1 MLILEG
7 LGRAVGTDVWDR
19 AGEIER
25 GPPTTCGRRSEP
37 LRGRAGRKWCSE
49 RMPHRSTHSYS
60 MSIYIYGLAFE
71 CFSNALTRIVDSEC
85 WGCDLRGER
94 IEAEW
99 SGRKASQK
107 PHPRCADRSPR
118 DARRGCATRQ
128 KGNNTH
134 GQPSWAGIISPR
146 ADS

>member
-1 MLILEG
+1 MMILEG

-49 RMPHRSTHSYS
+49 RMPHRSTDGYC
-60 MSIYIYGLAFE
+60 MSIYIYTLAFE
-71 CFSNALTRIVDSEC
+71 CYSNALLGIVGSES

-94 IEAEW
+94 IEAVW
-99 SGRKASQK
+99 GGRKGL
-107 PHPRCADRSPR
+107 
-118 DARRGCATRQ
+118 ARPALCRPYGAQ
-128 KGNNTH
+128 NK
-134 GQPSWAGIISPR
+134 
-146 ADS
+146 